1 MIYQHH
7 LMRGGD
13 YDDKM
18 ISSSPPLELR
28 RPGSGPPRTIAV
40 PHSLQ
45 SPQDRTAAG
54 RLKGVPLMVSGFNA
68 YGFPASSDSPQM
80 AQVYVH
86 NARIPPAHF
95 SDMATRATGYYDS
108 GGIQLEPPPAH
119 RPAASISVV
128 VPPPMP
134 AVSTSPFI
142 GRDGVL
148 HPSKPI
154 EMQLDEREMERMSMI
169 AAAGEHHNYSHPE
182 EPIETKLYFG
192 SLVKQQQEHLPP
204 GLHAGLEIS
213 AQQAPPAI
221 APPAGDSL
229 ITLLQRYPVMWQ
241 GLLALKTDQAAVQM
255 HFVHGNPSVARA
267 SLPSLADT
275 STPLLRIAQRMRL
288 EQTQLEGVAK
298 KMQVC
303 IKLKY

>member
-54 RLKGVPLMVSGFNA
+54 KFDRISIRVSGFNPKC
-68 YGFPASSDSPQM
+68 FPSSSDSPQM

-95 SDMATRATGYYDS
+95 SDMATRASGYYDS

-154 EMQLDEREMERMSMI
+154 EMLDEREMERMSMI
-169 AAAGEHHNYSHPE
+169 AAAGEYHSYLLKKNLLRLSC
-182 EPIETKLYFG
+182 

-255 HFVHGNPSVARA
+255 HFVHGNPNVARA